1 MEELSYVLTKN
12 LLLQC
17 NTQASFSA
25 TLSTSLE
32 DQKKLFTCSEHFWT
46 VIESVST
53 KKEIQWLEHSN

>member
-32 DQKKLFTCSEHFWT
+32 DKKKLFTCSEHFWT
-46 VIESVST
+46 VIESVLT